1 MALAIGF
8 GMRVMS
14 LPSAGQS
21 PHSTMSSPQT
31 MNAATALPKPI
42 EPCALP
48 AATSSAAPGVDHAN
62 EIGIFS
68 QKLRMMQMSP
78 TTRHSANRP
87 EAACA
92 SVAPTARR
100 PAMTRAN
107 DVAKPVIAATMPAEM
122 G

>member
-1 MALAIGF
+1 
-8 GMRVMS
+8 MRVMS

-42 EPCALP
+42 DPSALP

-68 QKLRMMQMSP
+68 QKLRMQQISP
-78 TTRHSANRP
+78 TTRHRANRP
-87 EAACA
+87 LAACP

-100 PAMTRAN
+100 PAMTSAKEVAN
-107 DVAKPVIAATMPAEM
+107 PVIAATMPAEM